1 MLSDKK
7 SKKELLKQITNYA
20 LVVGF
25 GLTVIF
31 LVTMVIKINGGIA
44 KTVDTPDTM
53 IRLQVTGNDPQPE
66 HYGQLIDSLENY
78 ADSEI
83 EIKLVD
89 SETFDLRPL
98 AQTMIISRIPDKAP
112 ATKLAE
118 LLGLDPDDIVYK
130 PLENN
135 FDQIS
140 VTLVV
145 GNDLDKLTFI
155 NNEPMEN

>member
-53 IRLQVTGNDPQPE
+53 IRLQVTGNDPRPE

-140 VTLVV
+140 VTLVI